1 MSPSEIR
8 VPDTAAPL
16 TNYLWLHR
24 LCPGKPLAENSVFI
38 IIATLLTVFNI
49 APPPDGELVP
59 KYTAGLVRYARAPSQ
74 FTSPHCSDRIPDM
87 YPSSYPLPFKCA
99 ITPRSQSRVSQ
110 ILWRAAHC
118 TV

>member
-1 MSPSEIR
+1 MSLRQLPRSRAIS
-8 VPDTAAPL
+8 
-16 TNYLWLHR
+16 WLHR

-38 IIATLLTVFNI
+38 IIATLLTVFDI

-59 KYTAGLVRYARAPSQ
+59 KYTAGLVRYARTPSWSTTPPGPDQ
-74 FTSPHCSDRIPDM
+74 IP
-87 YPSSYPLPFKCA
+87 YTSYPLPFKCA